1 MRKKK
6 VYFPTFGSG
15 VGHASRASII
25 ASSLE
30 EDFSYRFSSFK
41 DGYEFLMA
49 NKFQCKKIY
58 PLDISWKKNGTVS
71 TTKTMIRS
79 PFLSGIFLY
88 HLKEEYKFLKKYKP
102 DVVFSD
108 SRLSPILCA
117 NKLKI
122 PSIVILNQIKLLVEI
137 RNKRR
142 ERLETINGRLLGKL
156 WNYADEIFIPDL
168 PPPYTICK
176 ENIQGVDSIKDKI
189 TYIGFITK
197 QREDKRKFSIIN
209 ELDIDKDK
217 KTIYVQ
223 VSGPRQSRLN
233 VYHKI
238 IKQMEPVK
246 DEYNIIISKGDP
258 KGRSIPKKK
267 EYWTEFEWCPWIE
280 MFEVSDC
287 VIIRGGHSSIGNAIS
302 AGKPSIIIPI
312 ENQSEQIQNA
322 IRVNELDLGI
332 YMKNKED
339 SLVGNIQS
347 ILNENKFKNAIK
359 KFEGLSS
366 EHNGIEICKEKIR
379 EYS

>member
-122 PSIVILNQIKLLVEI
+122 PSIVILIQIKLLVEI

-142 ERLETINGRLLGKL
+142 ERLETVNGQLLGKL
-156 WNYADEIFIPDL
+156 WNYAHEIFIPDL

-189 TYIGFITK
+189 TYIGFIIK
-197 QREDKRKFSIIN
+197 QREGKRKFSIIN

-258 KGRSIPKKK
+258 KGKSIPKKK

-280 MFEVSDC
+280 MFELSDC

-366 EHNGIEICKEKIR
+366 EYNGIEICKEKIR

>member
-267 EYWTEFEWCPWIE
+267 GYWTEFEWCPWIE
-280 MFEVSDC
+280 MFELSDC

-366 EHNGIEICKEKIR
+366 EYNGIEICKEKIR

>member
-41 DGYEFLMA
+41 DGYEFLIA
-49 NKFQCKKIY
+49 NEFQCKKIY

-71 TTKTMIRS
+71 TTKTIIRS

-88 HLKEEYKFLKKYKP
+88 HLKEENKFLKNYKP

-108 SRLSPILCA
+108 SRLSPVLCA

-156 WNYADEIFIPDL
+156 WNYANEIFIPDL

-189 TYIGFITK
+189 RYIGFISK
-197 QREDKRKFSIIN
+197 QRDDKRKFSIIN

-233 VYHKI
+233 VYNRI

-258 KGRSIPKKK
+258 EGSSIPKKK

-280 MFEVSDC
+280 MFELSDC

-302 AGKPSIIIPI
+302 SGKPSIIIPI

-332 YMKNKED
+332 YMKNEEEA
-339 SLVGNIQS
+339 LGENIQS
-347 ILNENKFKNAIK
+347 VLNENRFKNAIK
-359 KFEGLSS
+359 RFEELAS
-366 EHNGIEICKEKIR
+366 EYNGIEICKEKIR

>member
-197 QREDKRKFSIIN
+197 QREGKRKFSIIN

-258 KGRSIPKKK
+258 KGKSIPKKK

-280 MFEVSDC
+280 MFELSDC

-366 EHNGIEICKEKIR
+366 EYNGIEICKEKIR

>member
-223 VSGPRQSRLN
+223 VSGPRQSRLD

-280 MFEVSDC
+280 MFELSDC

-332 YMKNKED
+332 YMKNEEE
-339 SLVGNIQS
+339 SLIGNIQS

-366 EHNGIEICKEKIR
+366 EYNGIEICKEKIR

>member
-30 EDFSYRFSSFK
+30 DDFSYRFSSFK
-41 DGYEFLMA
+41 DGYEFLME

-71 TTKTMIRS
+71 TTKTIIRA
-79 PFLSGIFLY
+79 PLLSGIFLY
-88 HLKEEYKFLKKYKP
+88 HLKEEYKFLKNYKP
-102 DVVFSD
+102 DIVFSD

-142 ERLETINGRLLGKL
+142 KRLETINGRLLGKL
-156 WNYADEIFIPDL
+156 WNYANEIFIPDL

-176 ENIQGVDSIKDKI
+176 ENVQGVDSIKDKI
-189 TYIGFITK
+189 RYIGFISK
-197 QREDKRKFSIIN
+197 QRDDKRKFSIIN
-209 ELDIDKDK
+209 ELNIDKDK

-223 VSGPRQSRLN
+223 VSGPRQSRFS

-238 IKQMEPVK
+238 IKQMESVK

-258 KGRSIPKKK
+258 KGSSIPKKK

-280 MFEVSDC
+280 MFELSDC

-302 AGKPSIIIPI
+302 SGKPSIIIPI

-332 YMKNKED
+332 YMKNEEE

-347 ILNENKFKNAIK
+347 VLNENRFKNAIK
-359 KFEGLSS
+359 KFEELSS
-366 EHNGIEICKEKIR
+366 EYNGIEICKEKIR

>member
-332 YMKNKED
+332 YMKNKEE

>member
-197 QREDKRKFSIIN
+197 QREGKRKFSIIN

-223 VSGPRQSRLN
+223 VSGPRQSRLD

-280 MFEVSDC
+280 MFELSDC

-332 YMKNKED
+332 YMKNEEE

-347 ILNENKFKNAIK
+347 VLNENRFKNAIK
-359 KFEGLSS
+359 KFEELSS
-366 EHNGIEICKEKIR
+366 EYNGIEICKEKIR

>member
-30 EDFSYRFSSFK
+30 DDFSYRFSSFK

-197 QREDKRKFSIIN
+197 QREGKRKFSIIN

-280 MFEVSDC
+280 MFELSDC

-366 EHNGIEICKEKIR
+366 EYNGIEICKEKIR

>member
-58 PLDISWKKNGTVS
+58 PLDIS

-267 EYWTEFEWCPWIE
+267 EYWTEFEWCPWRE

-332 YMKNKED
+332 YMKNKEE

>member
-197 QREDKRKFSIIN
+197 QREGKRKFSIIN

-258 KGRSIPKKK
+258 KGKSIPKKK

-280 MFEVSDC
+280 MFELSDC

-332 YMKNKED
+332 YMKNEEE
-339 SLVGNIQS
+339 SLIGNIQS
-347 ILNENKFKNAIK
+347 VLNENRFKNAIK

-366 EHNGIEICKEKIR
+366 EYNGIEICKEKIR
-379 EYS
+379 KYS

>member
-1 MRKKK
+1 MREKK

-30 EDFSYRFSSFK
+30 DNFSYRFSSFK
-41 DGYEFLMA
+41 DGYEFLVA
-49 NKFQCKKIY
+49 NKFQCKDIY
-58 PLDISWKKNGTVS
+58 PLDISWKKDGKVS
-71 TTKTMIRS
+71 TTKTIIRS
-79 PFLSGIFLY
+79 PLLSGIFLY
-88 HLKEEYKFLKKYKP
+88 HLKEEYGFLKKYQP
-102 DVVFSD
+102 DLVFSD

-122 PSIVILNQIKLLVEI
+122 PSMVILNQIKLLVEI
-137 RNKRR
+137 RDKRR
-142 ERLETINGRLLGKL
+142 KRLETLNGRILGKF
-156 WNYADEIFIPDL
+156 WDYANEIFIPDL

-176 ENIQGVDSIKDKI
+176 ENIEGVDSIKDKI
-189 TYIGFITK
+189 TYIGFIS
-197 QREDKRKFSIIN
+197 RRPDKKKRYSIVN

-223 VSGPRQSRLN
+223 ISGPKQSRLS
-233 VYHKI
+233 VYQI
-238 IKQMEPVK
+238 IIRQIEPIK
-246 DEYNIIISKGDP
+246 NEYNIIISKGDP
-258 KGRSIPKKK
+258 NGTSIPKKM

-280 MFEVSDC
+280 MFEISDC
-287 VIIRGGHSSIGNAIS
+287 VVTRGGHSTIGNAIS

-332 YMKNKED
+332 HMIDDNE
-339 SLVGNIQS
+339 SLVRNIKS
-347 ILNENKFKNAIK
+347 VLNESRYKNATKKFK
-359 KFEGLSS
+359 ELSS
-366 EHNGIEICKEKIR
+366 EYNGIEICKEKIK

>member
-280 MFEVSDC
+280 MFELSDC

-366 EHNGIEICKEKIR
+366 EYNGIEICKEKIR

>member
-142 ERLETINGRLLGKL
+142 ERLETVNGRLLGKL

-223 VSGPRQSRLN
+223 VSGPRQSRLD

-280 MFEVSDC
+280 MFELSDC

-332 YMKNKED
+332 YMKNEEE

-347 ILNENKFKNAIK
+347 VLNENRFKNAIK
-359 KFEGLSS
+359 KFEELSS
-366 EHNGIEICKEKIR
+366 EYNGIEICKEKIR

>member
-197 QREDKRKFSIIN
+197 QREDKRKFSITN

-223 VSGPRQSRLN
+223 VSGPRQSRLD

-280 MFEVSDC
+280 MFELSDC

-366 EHNGIEICKEKIR
+366 EYNGIEICKEKIR

>member
-280 MFEVSDC
+280 MFELSDC

-366 EHNGIEICKEKIR
+366 EYNGIEICKKKIR

>member
-258 KGRSIPKKK
+258 KGKSIPKKK

-280 MFEVSDC
+280 MFELSDC

-366 EHNGIEICKEKIR
+366 EYNGIEICKEKIR
-379 EYS
+379 KYS

>member
-30 EDFSYRFSSFK
+30 DDFSYRFSSFK

-142 ERLETINGRLLGKL
+142 ERLETVNGRLLGKL

-189 TYIGFITK
+189 TYIGFIIK
-197 QREDKRKFSIIN
+197 QREGKRKFSIIN

-258 KGRSIPKKK
+258 KGKSIPKKK

-280 MFEVSDC
+280 MFELSDC

-366 EHNGIEICKEKIR
+366 EYNGIEICKEKIR

>member
-30 EDFSYRFSSFK
+30 DDFSYRFSSFK

-71 TTKTMIRS
+71 TTKTIIRS

-197 QREDKRKFSIIN
+197 QREGKRKFSIIN

-258 KGRSIPKKK
+258 KGKSIPKKK

-280 MFEVSDC
+280 MFELSDC

-332 YMKNKED
+332 YMKNEEE
-339 SLVGNIQS
+339 SLIGNIQS
-347 ILNENKFKNAIK
+347 VLNENRFKNAIK
-359 KFEGLSS
+359 KFEELSS
-366 EHNGIEICKEKIR
+366 EYNGIEICKEKIR
-379 EYS
+379 KYS

>member
-280 MFEVSDC
+280 MFELSDC

-332 YMKNKED
+332 YMKNKEE

-366 EHNGIEICKEKIR
+366 EYNGIEICKEKIR

>member
-223 VSGPRQSRLN
+223 VSGPRQSRLD

-280 MFEVSDC
+280 MFELSDC

-332 YMKNKED
+332 YMKNEEE
-339 SLVGNIQS
+339 SLIGNIQS
-347 ILNENKFKNAIK
+347 VLNENRFKNAIK

-366 EHNGIEICKEKIR
+366 EYNGIEICKEKIR
-379 EYS
+379 KYS

>member
-142 ERLETINGRLLGKL
+142 KRLETINGRLLGKL

-332 YMKNKED
+332 YMKNKEE

>member
-258 KGRSIPKKK
+258 KGKSIPKKK

-280 MFEVSDC
+280 MFELSDC

-332 YMKNKED
+332 YMKNEEE
-339 SLVGNIQS
+339 SLIGNIQS
-347 ILNENKFKNAIK
+347 VLNENRFKNAIK

-366 EHNGIEICKEKIR
+366 EYNGIEICKEKIR
-379 EYS
+379 KYS

>member
-223 VSGPRQSRLN
+223 VSGPRQSRLD

-280 MFEVSDC
+280 MFELSDC

-366 EHNGIEICKEKIR
+366 EYNGIEICKEKIR